1 MWLIE
6 LFETPQESLRKF
18 NSSCLDNRFYAFVPK
33 NNRFYAEK
41 IDFERYSPFIRLF
54 NLSELLKGV

>member
-6 LFETPQESLRKF
+6 LLELKKPLA
-18 NSSCLDNRFYAFVPK
+18 NSIQAVLNNRFYALMPK

-41 IDFERYSPFIRLF
+41 IDFERYSPFVRLF
-54 NLSELLKGV
+54 NLAELFKGV